1 MKPTISRY
9 TALEYG
15 PEQKG
20 TYTRGRTTRPYVV
33 KLMVAQ
39 HYHVL
44 ARLRRAGGWVP
55 PEERIGSKTGMARV
69 PTSSG
74 GAALLFPL
82 VNQGPAPRE
91 IHPPQIFFANLT
103 PR

>member
-1 MKPTISRY
+1 MRPTISRY

-39 HYHVL
+39 HYHVPGTL
-44 ARLRRAGGWVP
+44 PGAGGWVP
-55 PEERIGSKTGMARV
+55 PEERSGSKTGK
-69 PTSSG
+69 G
-74 GAALLFPL
+74 
-82 VNQGPAPRE
+82 
-91 IHPPQIFFANLT
+91 
-103 PR
+103 